1 MALHI
6 AKNDSLVVSVPDA
19 GPRSRTGDAYAGD
32 RQGLREV
39 PAKDS
44 GIRDS
49 EARRLNEEVRMEAE
63 GSRNGKKT
71 VPRPETVAR
80 YREALDL
87 YAATGMPAV
96 RICEQCGV
104 PLSGFRS
111 YLQRF
116 HRELLLERHG
126 KECSAQQARQTRL
139 AGKRGQTPAARAKYG
154 DAIAACDDE
163 AYLDLNVAQIAR
175 RFGLDGTALGNQL
188 RQHYPEI
195 LERRE
200 RERRRRGLADNL
212 HRGMRLWCREQYA
225 GAVGLLRTTEMT
237 VPEAAEACGVSV
249 HGLSQHL
256 LFYYKE
262 LLNERFGM
270 REQAKD
276 CKLKGRMTGNGQRH
290 EPRPE
295 VRERYREAERLYR
308 ETPLTIPE
316 IADRLGMNRHTLSGY
331 LQTWCRETVFAR
343 RGAEYREGASLSDT
357 KHYLPSTAAKY
368 APAIERLRRSGLPTA
383 KVASEFGLHPEC
395 FRAYLREHFPELH
408 ARQGMTRAANGRTV
422 SRRSME
428 KYAEAIRLY
437 ETTDEDLKSIAL
449 RLGLTYNSLGGF
461 LRRNF
466 PELIARRGE
475 AARKCLQKRENADS
489 APTDTDKPK

>member
-1 MALHI
+1 MRYDRRHTI
-6 AKNDSLVVSVPDA
+6 SPYTTDNDTAIPIPEAVPQCRGTA
-19 GPRSRTGDAYAGD
+19 TA
-32 RQGLREV
+32 
-39 PAKDS
+39 
-44 GIRDS
+44 S
-49 EARRLNEEVRMEAE
+49 E
-63 GSRNGKKT
+63 GYRNGKKT
-71 VPRPETVAR
+71 APRPETVAR
-80 YREALDL
+80 YREALEL
-87 YAATGMPAV
+87 YASTGMPAV
-96 RICEQCGV
+96 RICRQCGV

-126 KECSAQQARQTRL
+126 VECSAPQAAQVRL

-175 RFGLDGTALGNQL
+175 LFGLDGTALGNQL
-188 RQHYPEI
+188 RQHYPDI

-212 HRGMRLWCREQYA
+212 HRGMHPWCREQYA
-225 GAVGLLRTTEMT
+225 GAVELLRTTEMT
-237 VPEAAEACGVSV
+237 VPEVAEMCKVSTP
-249 HGLSQHL
+249 GLSQHL
-256 LFYYKE
+256 LFYHRD
-262 LLNERFGM
+262 LLDERFGL
-270 REQAKD
+270 REQARG
-276 CKLKGRMTGNGQRH
+276 CKRKGRMTGNGQRH
-290 EPRPE
+290 EPQPE
-295 VRERYREAERLYR
+295 IRERYREAERLYR

-331 LQTWCRETVFAR
+331 LLSWCRETAFAR

-368 APAIERLRRSGLPTA
+368 APAIERLRHSDLPTS

-395 FRAYLREHFPELH
+395 FRQYLREHFPELH
-408 ARQGMTRAANGRTV
+408 ARQGMTRAANGHTV

-437 ETTDEDLKSIAL
+437 ETTDEELKSIAL

-466 PELIARRGE
+466 PELIARRD
-475 AARKCLQKRENADS
+475 ALQKRNRE
-489 APTDTDKPK
+489 K